1 MLLNVVFIG
10 KIMKKAVINLLS
22 SLHIDFSNS
31 QTCEMKVTLKTTTQE
46 CVQLDLPKSL
56 DLLSNSELQRK
67 ACIGSVMTYTIRH
80 LTNKFVENGF
90 QWLLPIALS
99 QSTDPLW
106 PDPGA
111 SIEKRIEVDIYGK
124 TVRTT
129 SSMIIHKLV
138 AASLVYPKLF
148 ILSPNIRIE
157 KGERAKTGK
166 HIYEFNQLDFEVR
179 DATSKEI
186 FALIEDAILDLV
198 KSIKR
203 DMKDDLTTLGRS
215 DSFKIPKRPFKIF
228 DRTELETKYDADWET
243 CIAEKINDPIW
254 VTNIPREFYDFEDF
268 KTGNWDN
275 YDLFLP
281 QYGEVLSGA
290 KREWEYKKILT
301 KIERDHIRKE
311 NYALILKLAKE
322 SKLKPTAGG
331 GIGMER
337 LVGWITGAKHIAETQ
352 PFPRVPGMV
361 QEL

>member
-1 MLLNVVFIG
+1 
-10 KIMKKAVINLLS
+10 MK
-22 SLHIDFSNS
+22 
-31 QTCEMKVTLKTTTQE
+31 TEKTTTTQ
-46 CVQLDLPKSL
+46 CAPVDLPKPL
-56 DLLSNSELQRK
+56 DLLSESELARK
-67 ACIGSVMTYTIRH
+67 ACIGRVMTYTLRS
-80 LTNKFVENGF
+80 LTSKFVDSGF
-90 QWLLPIALS
+90 QWLLPVALS

-129 SSMIIHKLV
+129 ASMIIHKLV
-138 AASLVYPKLF
+138 AASLAYPKLF
-148 ILSPNIRIE
+148 IVSPNIRIE
-157 KGERAKTGK
+157 KGERAQTGK
-166 HIYEFNQLDFEVR
+166 HIYEFTQLDFEAR

-186 FALIEDAILDLV
+186 FALVEDALV
-198 KSIKR
+198 GLVAGIKR
-203 DMKDDLTTLGRS
+203 DVKDDLTSLCRCDTL
-215 DSFKIPKRPFKIF
+215 KVPKKPFKIYE
-228 DRTELETKYDADWET
+228 RTELEAKYGADWESGVT
-243 CIAEKINDPIW
+243 GEVDEPVW

-268 KTGNWDN
+268 KTGKWDN

-281 QYGEVLSGA
+281 KYGEVLSGA

-301 KIERDHIRKE
+301 KIERDKIKKE

-322 SKLKPTAGG
+322 GKLKPTAGG

-361 QEL
+361 HDL

>member
-1 MLLNVVFIG
+1 MC
-10 KIMKKAVINLLS
+10 S
-22 SLHIDFSNS
+22 SVSNNP
-31 QTCEMKVTLKTTTQE
+31 TVEMNKTLKTKKNTTQK
-46 CVQLDLPKSL
+46 CVQVDLPKPL
-56 DLLSNSELQRK
+56 DLLSDSELARK
-67 ACIGSVMTYTIRH
+67 ACIGRVMTYTLKS
-80 LTNKFVENGF
+80 LTSKFVDSGF
-90 QWLLPIALS
+90 QWLLPVALS

-111 SIEKRIEVDIYGK
+111 SIEKRIEFDIYGK

-129 SSMIIHKLV
+129 ASMIIHKLV
-138 AASLVYPKLF
+138 ASSLAYPKLF

-157 KGERAKTGK
+157 KGERAQTGK
-166 HIYEFNQLDFEVR
+166 HIYEFTQLDFEAR

-186 FALIEDAILDLV
+186 LALVEDALV
-198 KSIKR
+198 SLVTSIKR
-203 DMKDDLTTLGRS
+203 DMKDDLMSLCRCDTL
-215 DSFKIPKRPFKIF
+215 KVPKKPFKIYE
-228 DRTELETKYDADWET
+228 RTELEAKYGADWESGVT
-243 CIAEKINDPIW
+243 GEIDEPVW

-268 KTGNWDN
+268 KTGKWDN

-301 KIERDHIRKE
+301 KIERDKIKKE
-311 NYALILKLAKE
+311 NYALVLKLAKE
-322 SKLKPTAGG
+322 GKLKPTAGG

-361 QEL
+361 HDL

>member
-1 MLLNVVFIG
+1 MN
-10 KIMKKAVINLLS
+10 K
-22 SLHIDFSNS
+22 
-31 QTCEMKVTLKTTTQE
+31 TLKTKKNTTQK
-46 CVQLDLPKSL
+46 CVQVDLPKPL
-56 DLLSNSELQRK
+56 DLLSDSELARK
-67 ACIGSVMTYTIRH
+67 ACIGRVMTYTLKS
-80 LTNKFVENGF
+80 LTSKFVDSGF
-90 QWLLPIALS
+90 QWLLPVALS

-111 SIEKRIEVDIYGK
+111 SIEKRIEFDIYGK

-129 SSMIIHKLV
+129 ASMIIHKLV
-138 AASLVYPKLF
+138 ASSLAYPKLF

-157 KGERAKTGK
+157 KGERAQTGK
-166 HIYEFNQLDFEVR
+166 HIYEFTQLDFEAR

-186 FALIEDAILDLV
+186 LALVEDALV
-198 KSIKR
+198 SLVTSIKR
-203 DMKDDLTTLGRS
+203 DMKDDLMSLCRCDTL
-215 DSFKIPKRPFKIF
+215 KVPKKPFKIYE
-228 DRTELETKYDADWET
+228 RTELEAKYGADWESGVT
-243 CIAEKINDPIW
+243 DEIDEPVW

-268 KTGNWDN
+268 KTGKWDN

-301 KIERDHIRKE
+301 KIERDKIKKE
-311 NYALILKLAKE
+311 NYALVLKLAKE
-322 SKLKPTAGG
+322 GKLKPTAGG

-361 QEL
+361 HDL